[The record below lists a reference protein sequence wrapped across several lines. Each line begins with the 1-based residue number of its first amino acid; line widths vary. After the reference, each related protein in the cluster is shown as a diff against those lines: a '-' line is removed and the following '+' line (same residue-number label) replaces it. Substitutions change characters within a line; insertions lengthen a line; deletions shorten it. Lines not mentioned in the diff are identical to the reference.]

1 MVMGCAIG
9 EEWRGAVQLLFSKI
23 RRILDFAFVKIL
35 SIFVMENESFRKH
48 LKKNIFHYKLNQFF
62 LIHIFKKS
70 ISF

>member
-48 LKKNIFHYKLNQFF
+48 
-62 LIHIFKKS
+62 FKKIY
-70 ISF
+70 ISLQIKPIFFNPYI

>member
-48 LKKNIFHYKLNQFF
+48 F
-62 LIHIFKKS
+62 LGTYFNHN
-70 ISF
+70 